1 MKKTYEA
8 QICLGIETTTNDSE
22 GIIVSKSKGVL
33 IPSINEV
40 KMVLNSF
47 EGKQKQNPPIYSA
60 IKIKGKKAY
69 ELARMGKIFNLKPR
83 KIEIYSIKLISY
95 KYPLLIFEVNVSSG
109 TYIRALARDIGKKI
123 GCGAYLTNLKRTK
136 IGKYSINDSIPLYLL
151 NKDNIKKF
159 RI

>member
-1 MKKTYEA
+1 
-8 QICLGIETTTNDSE
+8 
-22 GIIVSKSKGVL
+22 
-33 IPSINEV
+33 
-40 KMVLNSF
+40 
-47 EGKQKQNPPIYSA
+47 
-60 IKIKGKKAY
+60 
-69 ELARMGKIFNLKPR
+69 MGKIFNLKPR